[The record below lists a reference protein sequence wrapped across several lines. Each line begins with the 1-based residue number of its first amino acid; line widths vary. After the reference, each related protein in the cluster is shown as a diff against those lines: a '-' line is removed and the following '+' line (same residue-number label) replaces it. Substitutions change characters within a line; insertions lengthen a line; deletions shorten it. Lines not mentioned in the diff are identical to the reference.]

1 MKERNK
7 KIKEMLD
14 AQGLTAEERK
24 EAEKLTNAV
33 LDELDKKGVDVNDE
47 DEEDEKDEKEAS
59 NNSGNMTE
67 AYIKKIRE
75 EKIKAKLRQIEKP
88 VGRGLAVVGLISIIW
103 WVVST
108 IKGHSAPTYEAI
120 GTDIAGETVTTV
132 AGSAD
137 VASAVTEAG
146 LSAGAESIVTNF

>member
-47 DEEDEKDEKEAS
+47 DDINELEEVS

-67 AYIKKIRE
+67 QYIKKIRE

-88 VGRGLAVVGLISIIW
+88 VTRGLAVVGLISIIW
-103 WVVST
+103 WIIKIV
-108 IKGHSAPTYEAI
+108 KGHNTPVYDAI
-120 GTDIAGETVTTV
+120 DADVTGETVTTV

-146 LSAGAESIVTNF
+146 LAAGAESIVTNF